1 MNPTRIIALGGV
13 EEIGK
18 STLLVEHLDHIF
30 IIDAGIKFADTYNT
44 GVKGIIPNYSY
55 LKQKGKK
62 IEGLFITHGH
72 EDHIGGV
79 VYLVKETNLNKIF
92 APRIAIQYLKLK
104 FDEHK
109 ITKKSWI
116 YWNS

>member
-62 IEGLFITHGH
+62 NRRPFYNTWTWRSHWWCGLF
-72 EDHIGGV
+72 
-79 VYLVKETNLNKIF
+79 
-92 APRIAIQYLKLK
+92 
-104 FDEHK
+104 
-109 ITKKSWI
+109 S
-116 YWNS
+116 